1 MMRGIPRAIEAALAG
16 AGLLF
21 LSPVIAA
28 ASLLVRATS
37 PGPALFRQKRVG
49 RGGKLFTL
57 YKLRT
62 MRVSSAG
69 PQVTARGDA
78 RITAVGRFLRRSKLD
93 ELPQL
98 WNVVRGDISLVG
110 PRPEVPGYV
119 DIESPVWKRILSVR
133 PGITDPVTLT
143 LRNEEA
149 LLAGAEDPE
158 RYYREELQPAKLRAY
173 LEYLGR
179 RTAWSDVQV
188 LYRTVLA
195 ILFSHG
201 PSAGPHPP
209 GAGSAG
215 RGLGDDGRGGS
226 EVAKRGHFG

>member
-1 MMRGIPRAIEAALAG
+1 V
-16 AGLLF
+16 GL
-21 LSPVIAA
+21 
-28 ASLLVRATS
+28 
-37 PGPALFRQKRVG
+37 
-49 RGGKLFTL
+49 GGKLFTL

-69 PQVTARGDA
+69 PQVTARGDT
-78 RITAVGRFLRRSKLD
+78 RITPVGRFLRRSKLD

-98 WNVVRGDISLVG
+98 WNVVRGDLSLVG

-119 DIESPVWKRILSVR
+119 DLEHPVWKRVLAVR

-158 RYYREELQPAKLRAY
+158 RFYREELQPAKLRSYVAY
-173 LEYLGR
+173 LER
-179 RTAWSDVQV
+179 RSAWSDVHV
-188 LYRTVLA
+188 LYRTVFA
-195 ILFSHG
+195 ILFSRRPGLQSLPLREG
-201 PSAGPHPP
+201 PAG
-209 GAGSAG
+209 G
-215 RGLGDDGRGGS
+215 GLGDDGRDGN